1 MNNQKVISE
10 FRLKGF
16 GSKGWVRGELF
27 CPECSKGDKFGVLF
41 TGNGG
46 VCRCFYCSKSYPL
59 WQILKSIG
67 RGDLL
72 DFDYEYKESYTLPS
86 LKEEKKK
93 EDDQGVSLP
102 IGFKYIYQNEYL
114 EERGFTPD
122 QFVQFKVGVAEL
134 DPKTENSIVFQIY
147 QKGELAGWLSRST
160 YSKEWHHEN
169 LKRHKEFDEPLV
181 LRYRNSENDFAK
193 MLGGLDEITKNTHT
207 VILVEGLMD
216 KANLDRVLRL
226 NDDESIK
233 CCFTFGSDLSV
244 EQVDLIPNHIQ
255 EVILMYDKGT
265 LSNMREAGGRLM
277 SLFNVKVA
285 LIEDEDVDPG
295 NITEKYLVGILLCM
309 KDFLYFYSQIE

>member
-16 GSKGWVRGELF
+16 GSKGWLRGELV
-27 CPECSKGDKFGVLF
+27 CPECQKGDKFGTLF
-41 TGNGG
+41 TEGGG
-46 VCRCFYCSKSYPL
+46 VCKCFYCSKSFPL
-59 WQILKSIG
+59 WKILKDLD

-72 DFDYEYKESYTLPS
+72 DYEYKETYSLPS
-86 LKEEKKK
+86 LMDKSVIEENKE
-93 EDDQGVSLP
+93 VTLP
-102 IGFKYIYQNEYL
+102 LGFVRVNKGLPYL
-114 EERGFTPD
+114 DSRGFTES
-122 QFVQFKVGVAEL
+122 QYEQFKVGIAGL
-134 DPKTENSIVFQIY
+134 DPKTEDKIVFLIY
-147 QKGELAGWLSRST
+147 QHNKLAGWLARSVQ
-160 YSKEWHHEN
+160 SKEWHHEN

-193 MLGGLDEITKNTHT
+193 MLGGLDEITENTHT

-216 KANLDRVLRL
+216 KANLDRVMKL
-226 NDDESIK
+226 NLCEEVK
-233 CCFTFGSDLSV
+233 CCFTFGSDLSA

-277 SLFNVKVA
+277 SLFDVKVA
-285 LIEDEDVDPG
+285 LIEDEDIDPG
-295 NITEKYLVGILLCM
+295 NIPEKYLVEILLSM